1 MKKASDNDIIL
12 FIEGFIAEHGYS
24 PTVKEIGEGVGL
36 SSKSSVAARLIKL
49 REHGAI
55 TYTDKVPRTIR
66 RSDGVSDI

>member
-1 MKKASDNDIIL
+1 
-12 FIEGFIAEHGYS
+12 
-24 PTVKEIGEGVGL
+24 VGL

-66 RSDGVSDI
+66 RADGVSDI